1 MLSKRLT
8 WIWPCLIAVIISG
21 AYIGVRL
28 VLNEYDPLALAEIGS
43 KFAELDPAG
52 EPGYD
57 GQFSYYIARE
67 LDPHKVEPFLDV
79 PAYRYQRILYPLLA
93 RFLAFG
99 QEALIPW
106 TLLAINWIVHGLA
119 TLGVSWILYRHD
131 VRPRYALVYGLWVGL
146 ISAVG
151 LDLHE
156 PLAYG
161 LIVGAWVMKELR
173 RDDAFALLLVIAL
186 FVKETTLL
194 FWFAAL
200 IPAWKQRFSN
210 RSFILLVF
218 GGLLYAF
225 MQWWLWSVF
234 GSAGIGSGGDMASG
248 FELIPF
254 MGLLRI
260 GFVDWRVF
268 GLFLLIFGPTVV
280 IPSIWGLLSSWK
292 NKQKI
297 FSDWPALS
305 LLLHS
310 LLIVFLPFSTF
321 REPLGLVRIA
331 TGLVLSI
338 LIVAGERNYSR
349 ALNYSLF
356 WIAMLVMLIPQG

>member
-8 WIWPCLIAVIISG
+8 WIWPCLIAIIIAG

-28 VLNEYDPLALAEIGS
+28 VLNDYDPIALAEIGS
-43 KFAELDPAG
+43 KYAELDPAG

-93 RFLAFG
+93 RSLALG

-106 TLLAINWIVHGLA
+106 TLLGINWIVHGLA
-119 TLGVSWILYRHD
+119 TLGVSWVLHKHN
-131 VRPRYALVYGLWVGL
+131 VRTVYALGYGLWVGL
-146 ISAVG
+146 ISSVG

-161 LIVGAWVMKELR
+161 LIVGAWVLKEKR
-173 RDDAFALLLVIAL
+173 HENAFALLLVIAL
-186 FVKETTLL
+186 FAKETTLL

-200 IPAWKQRFSN
+200 FPAWKQRSSN
-210 RSFILLVF
+210 RSFMLLAL
-218 GGLLYAF
+218 GGLLFAF
-225 MQWWLWSVF
+225 MQWWLWVVF
-234 GSAGIGSGGDMASG
+234 GSVGIGSGGDMASG

-254 MGLLRI
+254 MGLIRI
-260 GFVDWRVF
+260 GFIDWRVF
-268 GLFLLIFGPTVV
+268 GLFLLIFGPTIVL
-280 IPSIWGLLSSWK
+280 PGLWGLFTSLKSRL
-292 NKQKI
+292 KI
-297 FSDWPALS
+297 FTDWPKVS

-310 LLIVFLPFSTF
+310 LLIIFLPFSTF

-338 LIVAGERNYSR
+338 LIVASERNYTR
-349 ALNYSLF
+349 TLNYSLC
-356 WIAMLVMLIPQG
+356 WIAMLAMLIPQR